1 MPLNL
6 SQVVNKINTEIGKH
20 DFGNEPKEL
29 YEPIHYILESG
40 GKRLRP
46 LLTVWGNFLFSDDIE
61 PAIKPA
67 IGVEAFHNFTLMHDD
82 IMDNAPMRRGKPSVH
97 TKWNSNIAILSGD
110 VMLVKSYDFLM
121 NVDSKICKEVILSF
135 NRCASKVCEGQQS
148 DMNFESMEKVTEKE
162 YLQMIENKTAVL
174 LGFSLK
180 LGGLIGGA
188 DEKNVKLLEEVGR
201 NIGIAFQLKDDL
213 LDVYG
218 KEENFGKM
226 VGGDIVANKKTFLL
240 IKALEKADAGD
251 KKKLLNLINDTAIGQ
266 EQKVKEV
273 TQIYNKLEINKI
285 TEKKIEE
292 YLNEGLKNLS
302 TIDAPLFKKK
312 MLFNFINELTNR
324 VN

>member
-6 SQVVNKINTEIGKH
+6 SQIVKKINTEISKH
-20 DFGNEPKEL
+20 DFGTEPKEL
-29 YEPIHYILESG
+29 YDPIHYILESG

-46 LLTVWGNFLFSDDIE
+46 LLTVWGNFLFSDEIDKSIM
-61 PAIKPA
+61 PA
-67 IGVEAFHNFTLMHDD
+67 IGIEAFHNFTLMHDD

-110 VMLVKSYDFLM
+110 VMLVKSYDFLLK
-121 NVDSKICKEVILSF
+121 VDGKIVKEVISSF
-135 NRCASKVCEGQQS
+135 NDCASKVCEGQQS
-148 DMNFESMEKVTEKE
+148 DMNFESVETVTEKE
-162 YLQMIENKTAVL
+162 YLKMIENKTAVL

-188 DEKNVKLLEEVGR
+188 DEKSVRLLEEGGK

-218 KEENFGKM
+218 KEESFGKK

-240 IKALEKADAGD
+240 IKALENSEGAD
-251 KKKLLNLINDTAIGQ
+251 KKKLIGLINDDKISS
-266 EQKVKEV
+266 EQKVKKITE
-273 TQIYNKLEINKI
+273 IYDKLEINKI

-292 YLNEGLKNLS
+292 YFKAGLKNFS
-302 TIDAPLFKKK
+302 GINAPLYKKR
-312 MLFNFINELTNR
+312 MLCDFIKELTKREN
-324 VN
+324 